1 MDAKKADFELVN
13 LLMLTENANE
23 CFGAW
28 LTSENPEFL
37 ATVKLYIKRIE
48 QQLNAVKT
56 EMEITQ

>member
-28 LTSENPEFL
+28 LASENPEFL
-37 ATVKLYIKRIE
+37 ATVKLYIKRME
-48 QQLNAVKT
+48 MQLTAVKT
-56 EMEITQ
+56 ELEMK